1 MSKSRP
7 PPPRWFCCSGA
18 GASVRQVLLR
28 RWQQVKTTGRT
39 KRGNGWRVGETHH
52 RAKLTDHDVE
62 LMRVLHDGGMNCSEI
77 ARKFDCAR
85 TTVSSIVNYRH
96 RVKCGEGENLV
107 FE

>member
-1 MSKSRP
+1 MSEKRNP
-7 PPPRWFCCSGA
+7 PNWFCCPGSMT
-18 GASVRQVLLR
+18 RQLLLR
-28 RWQQVKTTGRT
+28 RWQQVLTTGKT

-62 LMRVLHDGGMNCSEI
+62 LIRKLHDAGLSCAEI

-85 TTVSSIVNYRH
+85 TTVSGIVNYH
-96 RVKCGEGENLV
+96 QRVKSGEGKNLV